1 VSELSAITTGAKHHF
16 AGEVTGISGDILH
29 LDGYDFVYEESSGNV
44 TRKQWRSERIIRVD
58 NAMVF
63 YVLPADCDLDRLRH
77 ERDGAELII
86 TDGGSFRLV
95 DTRYS
100 GR

>member
-1 VSELSAITTGAKHHF
+1 
-16 AGEVTGISGDILH
+16 
-29 LDGYDFVYEESSGNV
+29 
-44 TRKQWRSERIIRVD
+44 
-58 NAMVF
+58 MVF
-63 YVLPADCDLDRLRH
+63 YVLPTDWGLDGLRH

-86 TDGGSFRLV
+86 TDSGSYRFV

>member
-1 VSELSAITTGAKHHF
+1 
-16 AGEVTGISGDILH
+16 
-29 LDGYDFVYEESSGNV
+29 
-44 TRKQWRSERIIRVD
+44 
-58 NAMVF
+58 MVF
-63 YVLPADCDLDRLRH
+63 YVLPADCDLDGLRH

-86 TDGGSFRLV
+86 TDGGSFRFV